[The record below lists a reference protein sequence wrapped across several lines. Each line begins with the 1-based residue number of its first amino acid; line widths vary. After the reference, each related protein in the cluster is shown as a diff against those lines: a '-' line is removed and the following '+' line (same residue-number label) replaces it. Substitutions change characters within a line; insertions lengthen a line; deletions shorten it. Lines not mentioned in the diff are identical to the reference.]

1 MTVNR
6 AVSVRTALSLSLAL
20 ATAWVSTGSIT
31 WAQAQPTIAL
41 AAGADTAAVG
51 STAAQRDA
59 ALERIRQE
67 RNALLT
73 DRKAQEAECYRKFAV
88 EDCLR
93 GVRASTRGAEAL
105 LRAQE
110 IDIKDAERKEKAAE
124 RQRAIAEKLG
134 DGGDATSTG
143 KSGTGAV
150 AGSAPR
156 KAPADKAPTL
166 TLRDADAARR
176 AQEQRSKLQERSQAE
191 NAVAAGAAARE
202 SKARAEYAEKLRAAE
217 ERRSRLARSQA
228 EEQAAGKKPGAPL
241 PESPAS
247 R

>member
-1 MTVNR
+1 MMVHR
-6 AVSVRTALSLSLAL
+6 AMGHLAASALLL
-20 ATAWVSTGSIT
+20 V
-31 WAQAQPTIAL
+31 L
-41 AAGADTAAVG
+41 AAGSWWPGSIARAQVPPANAPTPDVAVSPVS

-67 RNALLT
+67 RKALLA

-93 GVRASTRGAEAL
+93 SVRASTRGAEAL

-110 IDIKDAERKEKAAE
+110 IDIRDAERKEKAAE

-134 DGGDATSTG
+134 GADGMAPGQAAS
-143 KSGTGAV
+143 GAV
-150 AGSAPR
+150 PR
-156 KAPADKAPTL
+156 KTPADKAPTL

-176 AQEQRSKLQERSQAE
+176 AQEQRSKLLERSQAE
-191 NAVAAGAAARE
+191 SAGAAGTAARE
-202 SKARAEYAEKLRAAE
+202 AKARAEYADKVRAAE
-217 ERRSRLARSQA
+217 ERRKRVARTQA
-228 EEQAAGKKPGAPL
+228 EEQAAGKKPAAPL
-241 PESPAS
+241 PQSPAS

>member
-1 MTVNR
+1 MMPKGGMGR
-6 AVSVRTALSLSLAL
+6 LPAPAFLLAL
-20 ATAWVSTGSIT
+20 AAAGLWSGSIA
-31 WAQAQPTIAL
+31 WAQAQPATAQT
-41 AAGADTAAVG
+41 ADVAVSPAS

-67 RNALLT
+67 RNALLA

-93 GVRASTRGAEAL
+93 SVRASTRGAEAL
-105 LRAQE
+105 LRARE

-134 DGGDATSTG
+134 TGDAAAGPGNAAAAAS
-143 KSGTGAV
+143 AV
-150 AGSAPR
+150 PR
-156 KAPADKAPTL
+156 KTPVDKAPTL

-191 NAVAAGAAARE
+191 SAGAASTAARE
-202 SKARAEYAEKLRAAE
+202 AKARAEYAEKVQAAE
-217 ERRSRLARSQA
+217 ERRKRVARSQA
-228 EEQAAGKKPGAPL
+228 EEQAAGKKPASPL
-241 PESPAS
+241 PQSPAS